1 MPQGFT
7 DQEWK
12 VEIARLKALDE
23 SEKPVDSP
31 APVAK
36 KIEVVKKVKQV
47 TVKKPTKKTKRKSR

>member
-7 DQEWK
+7 DTEWK

-47 TVKKPTKKTKRKSR
+47 KKVTKKIKRKKR